1 MTFSIVGRCDR
12 EGLLG
17 VAVASKFLAVGAV
30 VPVAR
35 AEVGA
40 VATQAYANPAYGPQ
54 LMTLLETGVPAVDAV
69 AGVAA
74 ADRMRTHRQVGVVT
88 PDGDGASF
96 TGDECPD
103 WAGGRTGPGVA
114 VQGNILSGPQVVDDM
129 IDRWERDEA
138 LPLANRLLAALRAG
152 DDAGGDRRGRQSAA
166 LYVVGTGRGYLGG
179 SDVAVDLRVDDHADP
194 VGELSR
200 LLRLHD
206 LYFGSPVVA
215 EALPLVGELADEV
228 RDLLARLGYRGTDE
242 PLDVTMMDWAGVAN
256 LEMRML
262 PGRID
267 PIVLGQLRIDVDRL

>member
-1 MTFSIVGRCDR
+1 
-12 EGLLG
+12 
-17 VAVASKFLAVGAV
+17 
-30 VPVAR
+30 
-35 AEVGA
+35 
-40 VATQAYANPAYGPQ
+40 
-54 LMTLLETGVPAVDAV
+54 
-69 AGVAA
+69 
-74 ADRMRTHRQVGVVT
+74 
-88 PDGDGASF
+88 
-96 TGDECPD
+96 
-103 WAGGRTGPGVA
+103 
-114 VQGNILSGPQVVDDM
+114 
-129 IDRWERDEA
+129 
-138 LPLANRLLAALRAG
+138 LANRLLAALRAG

-206 LYFGSPVVA
+206 LYFGSPVVPD
-215 EALPLVGELADEV
+215 ALTMVGELADEV